1 MLIKGITK
9 LSELLIDADKDWNA
23 KGITNIKQ
31 VAALMSKGDIL
42 QRGDTILQR
51 LAAGPDGYVL
61 TAAGPGKLCT
71 WAPAGGALKYY
82 FPAILESSIATAVI
96 AGADQNI
103 NKNAPLI
110 SSHLE
115 VTGDDVAHYLN
126 RILATIGLTDA
137 QTVIAAADQSI
148 LVNGPLIT
156 EGGLQMLID
165 GAVADDGGVE
175 TDETAAARDAT
186 ANDMTLLPAAPAV
199 GDAYMLGS
207 VYPVARFPINVG
219 TAGAGNWTLQLK
231 YWNGAWVNCVGEIDT
246 TNEFTASGL
255 KYIQH
260 TPQGDW
266 ASHVVQGMDLY
277 WVRFEVVNFVN
288 IVTQPFG
295 TQAWWEHL
303 V

>member
-9 LSELLIDADKDWNA
+9 LSELLIDADKDWNV

-31 VAALMSKGDIL
+31 VAAAMSRGDL
-42 QRGDTILQR
+42 VVRGDTVIVR
-51 LAAGPDGYVL
+51 LAAGGDGYVL
-61 TAAGPGKLCT
+61 TSEGPGKMPS

-82 FPAILESSIATAVI
+82 FPVSIYGSVAAAVVAASQFI
-96 AGADQNI
+96 A
-103 NKNAPLI
+103 KNAPI
-110 SSHLE
+110 TSSHLE

-126 RILATIGLTDA
+126 RILATISSTDA
-137 QTVIAAADQSI
+137 ETVIAAADQI
-148 LVNGPLIT
+148 HNENAPFIT

-175 TDETAAARDAT
+175 TDETAAAREGT
-186 ANDMTLLPAAPAV
+186 ANDMTVLPAAPAV

-207 VYPVARFPINVG
+207 NYPAHRFWVNVG

-231 YWNGAWVNCVGEIDT
+231 YWNGAWTNAVDEIDT
-246 TNEFTASGL
+246 TNEWTAAAGL
-255 KYIQH
+255 HYLQH

-266 ASHVVQGMDLY
+266 ALHVVQGMNLY
-277 WVRFEVVNFVN
+277 WVRYEVVNFVN
-288 IVTQPFG
+288 LVTQPKG
-295 TQAWWEHL
+295 TQSWWEYL